1 MKKEP
6 AKIVSSTKKFEA
18 AVRLKKNDCYVLKLY
33 VSGSTSSSISAIKN
47 IKTICEENLHNRY
60 DLEVIDLYQNPNLAS
75 GEQIIAAPTL
85 IKKLPLP
92 LRRIIGNLSS
102 KEKVLVGLDL
112 KEVHTKVLA

>member
-1 MKKEP
+1 MKKAP
-6 AKIVSSTKKFEA
+6 GIIVSSTKKFEKG
-18 AVRLKKNDCYVLKLY
+18 VKSNNKDRYVLKLY
-33 VSGSTSSSISAIKN
+33 VSGSTISSISAIKN
-47 IKTICEENLHNRY
+47 IKTICEENLQHRY
-60 DLEVIDLYQNPNLAS
+60 DLEVIDLYQNPSLAS

-112 KEVHTKVLA
+112 KEVNTKV